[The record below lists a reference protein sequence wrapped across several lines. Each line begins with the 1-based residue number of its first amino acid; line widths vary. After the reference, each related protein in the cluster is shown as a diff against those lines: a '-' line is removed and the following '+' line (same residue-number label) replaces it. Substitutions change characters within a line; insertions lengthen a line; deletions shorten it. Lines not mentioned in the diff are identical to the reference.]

1 MSFQITVLGTSS
13 ATPTLTRHPSAQAL
27 VFNSRTFLIDCGEGT
42 QLQCLK
48 FGVKMFKIE
57 RIFISHFHADHCL
70 GLAGLLSTL
79 SLKGRETEITIY
91 APPGIRELV
100 ETQMRLSEAYLGFNI
115 HYHELEWGATH
126 SIYSDKFIE
135 VKSIPLEHRIACWGF
150 LFKEKQPYR
159 RIDKEA
165 LKQKNVPVAAFKEL
179 VYGRDYI
186 SPEGT
191 VYSARELTYGAPLH
205 SYAYITDTLYLPNV
219 AKQLKGTDLIYHEAT
234 FLSDKLENAIKHYHS
249 TALQAAQFA
258 KTASASKLMIG
269 HFSARYDDLTPL
281 LEEAQSVFP
290 DTVLAEE
297 GKVYKI

>member
-91 APPGIRELV
+91 APPSIRELV
-100 ETQMRLSEAYLGFNI
+100 ETQMRLSEAYLGFTI

-135 VKSIPLEHRIACWGF
+135 VKSIPLEHRIVCWGF

-234 FLSDKLENAIKHYHS
+234 FLNDKLENAIKHYHS
-249 TALQAAQFA
+249 TALQAGQFA
-258 KTASASKLMIG
+258 KTASAGKLMIG